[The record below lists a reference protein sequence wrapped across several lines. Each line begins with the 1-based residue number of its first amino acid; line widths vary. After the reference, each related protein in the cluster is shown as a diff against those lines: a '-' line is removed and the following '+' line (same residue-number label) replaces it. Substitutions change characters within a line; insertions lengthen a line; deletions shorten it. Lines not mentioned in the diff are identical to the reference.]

1 MVKDFVIRTFIFVYF
16 LEEIFQNSLWS
27 VKVYHIA
34 FPPTGNMH
42 LYDFPR
48 RSFQIEKFLSDLSNN
63 KNMGKV
69 IYTVYYRFKCKAGLK
84 FLLIVLLMDFMNYI
98 IIMITF

>member
-1 MVKDFVIRTFIFVYF
+1 
-16 LEEIFQNSLWS
+16 
-27 VKVYHIA
+27 
-34 FPPTGNMH
+34 MH

-48 RSFQIEKFLSDLSNN
+48 RSFQIEKFSSDLSYN

-69 IYTVYYRFKCKAGLK
+69 IYIAYYLFKCKAGLK